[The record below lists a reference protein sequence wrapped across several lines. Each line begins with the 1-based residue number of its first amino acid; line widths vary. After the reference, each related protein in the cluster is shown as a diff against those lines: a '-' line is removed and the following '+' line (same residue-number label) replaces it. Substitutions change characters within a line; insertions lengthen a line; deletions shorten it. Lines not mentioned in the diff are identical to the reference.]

1 MYIYYFMG
9 DLRATFK
16 KAEPF
21 IAIGIFIMLIVIG
34 TLLFRE
40 QQLKKEISENCGW
53 GKDDYYCYCEKS
65 ESMEVKNKMEGVDL
79 SLLNVNGWEDN
90 NATLAR

>member
-1 MYIYYFMG
+1 MG

-34 TLLFRE
+34 TLLYRE
-40 QQLKKEISENCGW
+40 QQLKKEISQNCGW
-53 GKDDYYCYCEKS
+53 GKEDYYCYCERS
-65 ESMEVKNKMEGVDL
+65 DAMEVKNKMEGTGL
-79 SLLNVNGWEDN
+79 SSLNLSVGGTED
-90 NATLAR
+90 ATLAG